1 MFRIGSIE
9 KDRYVLMK
17 QYQTFIE
24 FWIRKDETLTC
35 RFSIS
40 FHELP
45 IEEQIIAQLT
55 MHNFYNEKKTN
66 KDCSPS

>member
-1 MFRIGSIE
+1 MFRIGGIE

-24 FWIRKDETLTC
+24 FWIRKDGTLTC

-55 MHNFYNEKKTN
+55 MHNFYKEKDHLMFAPN
-66 KDCSPS
+66 I